1 MQRMNKYSWW
11 SNRLVAVA
19 RISLSTEIIESHRK
33 WSYCAA
39 RVEPELLLSLQ
50 ISCPPRS
57 CWWACETGHVTCATA
72 PPAAWHNNLRRQN
85 SLDMGSVMSFK
96 EVLLLVLTKA
106 LYFVYIWLPFFFFF
120 GFPHFCN
127 CLWVNGNYTCTIYLT
142 WTAEIE
148 PLQLWVQG
156 KKKKSVFWM

>member
-57 CWWACETGHVTCATA
+57 CWWACETGHVMRATA
-72 PPAAWHNNLRRQN
+72 PPAACHNNLWRQN
-85 SLDMGSVMSFK
+85 SLDMGSAMSFK

-106 LYFVYIWLPFFFFF
+106 LYFVYIWLPFGGG
-120 GFPHFCN
+120 GF
-127 CLWVNGNYTCTIYLT
+127 LTSVIVYELMETILVPF
-142 WTAEIE
+142 ISHG
-148 PLQLWVQG
+148 QL
-156 KKKKSVFWM
+156 K